1 MGLFHHRKI
10 GFKIISGYCFIL
22 ALMGIVSA
30 ITFFHLNRIGN
41 DFTHLGQ
48 ESSAHQELVR
58 NLISEV
64 YRLRLFANKYISYHH
79 QADLNQYTATVNKF
93 KELLDAADRVF
104 VESQQRS
111 ELDEIKGHFK
121 NYQTT
126 FEKIVGLI
134 NARGKILT
142 EVLDVQG
149 PLADETLNAI
159 FKQLTTANQQ
169 AARDY
174 VFIAGKAM
182 TLMRLDVFKYL
193 IEGENAWAKDFEK
206 RHQQI
211 TEALVPL
218 EPLLQDAGL
227 RQALADAKRIIQVYV
242 AGFQT
247 LEADY
252 NRQNQLF
259 REGLE
264 IIGPEMREHVSA
276 IGDSV
281 QARLKAQSEATISST
296 HQVLWS
302 VAVLTLVAIG
312 VSLSV
317 GGLTARSIT
326 RPLTALVN
334 VANRVAEGDLG
345 GLGGLGE
352 LDTMPDEHGKSQA
365 IQRRDEIGAISQA
378 FRRMLNDYIQ
388 PMADTARRIA
398 SGDLTLSVKPHSERD
413 ELGHAFAQM
422 IVSLQQL
429 TGRTLEVTASV
440 SSATREI
447 SAVTSQQAAT
457 TVQQAAAVNETTS
470 TIEEVRRTAEQSAE
484 RAQRVSE
491 MAGTSLTLADGGL
504 QAVKN
509 TEEGMIGLK
518 DQVRQIAE
526 TILALS
532 EQTQQIGEIIATVND
547 IADQSNLLALNA
559 AMEAARA
566 GEAGKSF
573 AVVAGEVRNLAEQ
586 SRQATRQVSGILGD
600 IQKAANTAVMVT
612 EQGTRRAENGVS
624 LAQTTAGAIH
634 TMREQIQQVTQ
645 AAQQIAA
652 SARQQLAGMDQI
664 THAMEDINQGAKQSQ
679 IGIRQI
685 EQAVFDLDKLADQL
699 NLVVQHY
706 KL

>member
-22 ALMGIVSA
+22 TLMGIVSA
-30 ITFFHLNRIGN
+30 ITFFHLNRIGS

-79 QADLNQYTATVNKF
+79 QADLDQYADTTNKF
-93 KELLDAADRVF
+93 KELLDAADRIF

-111 ELDEIKGHFK
+111 GLDEIKGHFK

-134 NARGKILT
+134 NARGKILA

-149 PLADETLNAI
+149 PLADEKLNAI
-159 FKQLTTANQQ
+159 FKQLTLANQQ

-174 VFIAGKAM
+174 VFIAGEAM

-193 IEGENAWAKDFEK
+193 VEGENAWAKDFEE
-206 RHQQI
+206 RHRQI

-227 RQALADAKRIIQVYV
+227 RQVLADAKGAIRAYV
-242 AGFQT
+242 VGFQT

-264 IIGPEMREHVSA
+264 IIGPEMHEHVSA

-281 QARLKAQSEATISST
+281 QARLKAQSEAAIAST
-296 HQVLWS
+296 HQILWS

-345 GLGGLGE
+345 GL
-352 LDTMPDEHGKSQA
+352 DTMPDEHGKSQA

-378 FRRMLNDYIQ
+378 FRRMLKDYIQ
-388 PMADTARRIA
+388 PMADTARCIA
-398 SGDLTLSVKPHSERD
+398 GGDLTLSIKPHSERD

-422 IVSLQQL
+422 IASLQQL

-573 AVVAGEVRNLAEQ
+573 AVVAGEVRSLAEQ

-634 TMREQIQQVTQ
+634 TMREQIHQVTQ

-679 IGIRQI
+679 TGIRQI
-685 EQAVFDLDKLADQL
+685 EQAIFDLDKLAGQL